1 VRPTLRIA
9 SAVLACAGWAA
20 ATPAQEPPAEPA
32 PAQQPRAGQQGSSGQ
47 TPMPAG
53 GPEGAST
60 PQAPPAPGRQA
71 GQKPAAKDPPA
82 RARRAARRRPIHDSV
97 DRVVD
102 AVVDAHMQPCDA
114 ARQQGVP
121 CFPVSVEQ
129 EGPRFSVAEALRRYR
144 TTGGPAPGMPTN
156 AELQHQMSGAPQS
169 ASGGVSFD
177 LVCTAKNLVKKLSGG
192 GGPFYLYRMWDQQGV
207 ERPLLTDH
215 EIDPRSYAANPAV
228 RYDFLGKFGGECEA
242 VAAWREALRKAV
254 EPKPTPDD
262 WSKQDRSPQ

>member
-1 VRPTLRIA
+1 MLRIA

-20 ATPAQEPPAEPA
+20 VTPAQEPPPEPP
-32 PAQQPRAGQQGSSGQ
+32 PAQQPPAGQPGSAGQ
-47 TPMPAG
+47 EKKPAD
-53 GPEGAST
+53 
-60 PQAPPAPGRQA
+60 PQAAPAPPQPGPDPGPQA
-71 GQKPAAKDPPA
+71 SRKPGAKDPPGRVRRGA
-82 RARRAARRRPIHDSV
+82 RQYPIRSSV

-121 CFPVSVEQ
+121 CFPVSVEH
-129 EGPRFSVAEALRRYR
+129 EGPRFSVADAMRRYR
-144 TTGGPAPGMPTN
+144 VEGGPAPNQQPTN

-177 LVCTAKNLVKKLSGG
+177 AVCAVKNLVKKLSGG

-215 EIDPRSYAANPAV
+215 EIDPKSFTANPGV

-242 VAAWREALRKAV
+242 VAAWRQALRKAV
-254 EPKPTPDD
+254 EPKPAPDD
-262 WSKQDRSPQ
+262 WSKQDQSPQ